1 MLRFGD
7 NKSEKVACSFCG
19 KSQEAA
25 KKLVA
30 GPGVFICD
38 ECVGLCNEIIGDEW
52 TSVRK
57 LNPNLD

>member
-30 GPGVFICD
+30 TTV
-38 ECVGLCNEIIGDEW
+38 V
-52 TSVRK
+52 
-57 LNPNLD
+57 